1 MRNPTPA
8 RAGCWPRLL
17 CIAALVGLPVACSIV
32 QPGDPAQEEL
42 DANRRVWL
50 AGGFDRYRV
59 TVQRICFCGFDVTR
73 RMEVEVDAGVVVAVR
88 DAQTGTPVAPELE
101 ELYPSVEGLFDVVQ
115 DALDRDAHRV
125 TVLYDVTFGY
135 PREISIDYLEFAID
149 EELTLNADGFVPLR

>member
-17 CIAALVGLPVACSIV
+17 CIAAVVGLPVACSIV

-50 AGGFDRYRV
+50 AAGIDRYRV
-59 TVQRICFCGFDVTR
+59 NVQRICFCGFDVSR
-73 RMEVEVDAGVVVAVR
+73 LIEVEVSARVVVAVR
-88 DAQTGTPVAPELE
+88 DSETGNPVAPELE
-101 ELYPSVEGLFDVVQ
+101 ELYPGVEGLFEVVQ

-125 TVLYDVTFGY
+125 TVLYDPTLGY

-149 EELTLNADGFVPLR
+149 EELMLNAEGLVPLR